1 MGDAVISSWMS
12 LAALAVLF
20 GVGMVALIEGG
31 RHLALRRMRRE
42 PVDQVLRDLRQSMK

>member
-1 MGDAVISSWMS
+1 MS